1 MGLSIQSSGDGSIP
15 TMEAIVSAAR
25 ASQPESSI
33 FVFTDSAPSDE
44 RLLGQAE
51 AIVARKN
58 LKVIFIHDASSI
70 SKRSIGDSKQQ
81 RMNKL
86 RHKRQNDIF
95 QVYKELE
102 TFSGGETITIPR
114 TEFSDL
120 ATFISFSTIR
130 SNNVLLRRAATSES
144 SVRTV
149 HNFFVDS
156 YTFQVLIFV
165 NGQSISILSTTT
177 PEGKRA
183 TAFFIKFICV

>member
-70 SKRSIGDSKQQ
+70 SKRSIGGSKQQ

-120 ATFISFSTIR
+120 ATFVSFSTIR
-130 SNNVLLRRAATSES
+130 SDNVLLRRAATLSASTE
-144 SVRTV
+144 
-149 HNFFVDS
+149 HYFLVDS

-165 NGQSISILSTTT
+165 NGPSIDVSAVTT
-177 PEGKRA
+177 PQGK
-183 TAFFIKFICV
+183 